1 MILIDE
7 NSILHAA
14 NSSKK
19 LNVTIAEAKNHL
31 PKLIHNSETHGV
43 IPISRHGKVVAYLVS
58 EKEYRRLTTKSNQF
72 TEKLQSFRDK
82 NKLSS
87 KDIWKDIRSKE
98 HGREVSL

>member
-7 NSILHAA
+7 NSILHTA

-19 LNVTIAEAKNHL
+19 RNVTIAEAKNHL

-72 TEKLQSFRDK
+72 TEKLQSFR
-82 NKLSS
+82 NKHILSS

-98 HGREVSL
+98 QGREVSL

>member
-58 EKEYRRLTTKSNQF
+58 EKEYRKLTTKSNQF
-72 TEKLQSFRDK
+72 TEKLKSFRDK
-82 NKLSS
+82 HILSS

-98 HGREVSL
+98 QGREVSL

>member
-58 EKEYRRLTTKSNQF
+58 EKEYRKLTTKSNQF
-72 TEKLQSFRDK
+72 TEKLKSFRDK

-98 HGREVSL
+98 QGREVSL

>member
-7 NSILHAA
+7 NSILHTG

-58 EKEYRRLTTKSNQF
+58 EKEYRKLTTKSNQF
-72 TEKLQSFRDK
+72 TEKLKSFRDK
-82 NKLSS
+82 HVLST

-98 HGREVSL
+98 QGREVSL

>member
-7 NSILHAA
+7 NSISHTA

-58 EKEYRRLTTKSNQF
+58 EKEYRRLTAKSNQF

-82 NKLSS
+82 NILSS

-98 HGREVSL
+98 QGREVSL

>member
-7 NSILHAA
+7 NSILHTG

-58 EKEYRRLTTKSNQF
+58 EKEYRKLTTKSNQF
-72 TEKLQSFRDK
+72 TEKLKSFREK
-82 NKLSS
+82 HILST

-98 HGREVSL
+98 QGREVYL

>member
-7 NSILHAA
+7 NSILHTA
-14 NSSKK
+14 NPSKK

-58 EKEYRRLTTKSNQF
+58 EKEYRKLTTKSNQF
-72 TEKLQSFRDK
+72 TEKLKSFRDK

-87 KDIWKDIRSKE
+87 KDIWKSIRSKE
-98 HGREVSL
+98 RGREVSL

>member
-58 EKEYRRLTTKSNQF
+58 EKEYRKLTTKSNQF
-72 TEKLQSFRDK
+72 TEKLESFRDK

-98 HGREVSL
+98 QGREVSL

>member
-1 MILIDE
+1 MILIDD
-7 NSILHAA
+7 NSILHTA

-19 LNVTIAEAKNHL
+19 LNVTIAEANNHL

-72 TEKLQSFRDK
+72 TEKLKSFRDK
-82 NKLSS
+82 NILSS

-98 HGREVSL
+98 QGREVSL